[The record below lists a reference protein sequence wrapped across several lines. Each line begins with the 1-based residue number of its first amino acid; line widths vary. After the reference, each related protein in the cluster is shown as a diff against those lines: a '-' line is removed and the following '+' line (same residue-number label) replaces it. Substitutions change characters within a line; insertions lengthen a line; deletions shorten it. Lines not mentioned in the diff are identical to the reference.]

1 MFLDPYY
8 SYNNGH
14 ISITAQQASR
24 FAKQVAG
31 DFNPIHDPDAKRF
44 CVPGD
49 LLFSLVLAKYGLSQ
63 RMRFSF
69 SDMIG
74 HGVNLNFA
82 ATSGNQ
88 FDIGDDAG
96 KTYLHIERHGDV
108 TTDSALIEAFT
119 RSYVAFSGQNFPH
132 ILVPLMAEH
141 NVMINVERP
150 LVIYESMSF
159 DLQRLDFSNPALEL
173 TDATL
178 DEHGKRG
185 DAHLHFR
192 VKAGEET
199 VGTGSKKL
207 VLSGLREYNHE
218 KIQAMSEKYA
228 QWKAAYL
235 PS

>member
-1 MFLDPYY
+1 MFLDPYH
-8 SYNNGH
+8 SADNGQ
-14 ISITAQQASR
+14 ISFTAQQASR

-69 SDMIG
+69 SDMVG
-74 HGVNLNFA
+74 HGVKLNFA
-82 ATSGNQ
+82 PTESDK
-88 FDIGDDAG
+88 FDICDDAG
-96 KTYLHIERHGDV
+96 KTYLHIERDGPT
-108 TTDSALIEAFT
+108 TTDKPLIEAFT

-132 ILVPLMAEH
+132 ILVPLMAGR

-159 DLQRLDFSNPALEL
+159 DLDRLDFANPVLEL
-173 TDATL
+173 SEATL
-178 DEHGKRG
+178 NETGKRG
-185 DAHLHFR
+185 DAHLNFQ
-192 VKAGEET
+192 VKAGTET

-207 VLSGLREYNHE
+207 VLSGLREYDHD
-218 KIQAMSEKYA
+218 KIHAMSEKYA
-228 QWKAAYL
+228 QWKAAYQH
-235 PS
+235 S